1 MTVELFIEIVGLFLS
16 LGGALYMTV
25 IRPIQ
30 KSLDMLRLDFV
41 KSIDE
46 LRVEIAEQRK
56 DRIALLERVHTLE
69 ISQAEFSQ
77 SLKLFQKRL
86 DELFGPLKE
95 IPTHQ

>member
-16 LGGALYMTV
+16 LGGAMYVTI

-30 KSLDMLRLDFV
+30 KTLDMLRVEFV
-41 KSIDE
+41 KSVDE
-46 LRVEIAEQRK
+46 LRLEIAEQRK
-56 DRIALLERVHTLE
+56 DRLALLERVHTLE

-95 IPTHQ
+95 HVAH

>member
-16 LGGALYMTV
+16 LGGAMYVTI

-30 KSLDMLRLDFV
+30 KSLDLIRTDFV

-46 LRVEIAEQRK
+46 LRKEIAEQRK
-56 DRIALLERVHTLE
+56 DRMTLLERVHTLE
-69 ISQAEFSQ
+69 IQQAEFSQ

-95 IPTHQ
+95 HVAH